1 MGELPGRLPRIALTL
16 LDGLD
21 SLFSLIWLL
30 ICVLVVV
37 VLAYLFTRYVAGRGG
52 GMAGLSG
59 ASERFKVL
67 SRLSL
72 GREQGVMLVKAGEKF
87 LLLGVTPA
95 GITLLKELT
104 QEEADAHTVV
114 TIRKADAICPP
125 PDPDLPPPPSF
136 GEALRTVLKQKKPR

>member
-52 GMAGLSG
+52 GMAGLLCAYWLDRAGVDYLLVEAGRSG
-59 ASERFKVL
+59 
-67 SRLSL
+67 SRCS
-72 GREQGVMLVKAGEKF
+72 
-87 LLLGVTPA
+87 PA
-95 GITLLKELT
+95 
-104 QEEADAHTVV
+104 
-114 TIRKADAICPP
+114 CPWGGSRG
-125 PDPDLPPPPSF
+125 LCW
-136 GEALRTVLKQKKPR
+136 

>member
-104 QEEADAHTVV
+104 QEEADAL
-114 TIRKADAICPP
+114 CPP

>member
-1 MGELPGRLPRIALTL
+1 MGELPGRLPRIALAL

-104 QEEADAHTVV
+104 QEEADA
-114 TIRKADAICPP
+114 ICPP

>member
-72 GREQGVMLVKAGEKF
+72 GREQGIMLVKAGEKF

-104 QEEADAHTVV
+104 QEEADA
-114 TIRKADAICPP
+114 ICPP

>member
-67 SRLSL
+67 SRLAL

-104 QEEADAHTVV
+104 QEEADA
-114 TIRKADAICPP
+114 ICPP